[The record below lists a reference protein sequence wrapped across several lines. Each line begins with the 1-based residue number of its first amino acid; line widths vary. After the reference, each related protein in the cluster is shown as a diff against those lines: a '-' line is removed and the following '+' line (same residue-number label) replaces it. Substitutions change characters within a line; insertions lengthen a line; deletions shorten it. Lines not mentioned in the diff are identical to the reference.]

1 MWLVFLLMMLS
12 IFVVGLIIVYLANK
26 TMIAMQKDNDEY
38 IKTKEKEGKE
48 NG

>member
-1 MWLVFLLMMLS
+1 MWLVFLLMMMS
-12 IFVVGLIIVYLANK
+12 IFVVGLIIVWIANRV
-26 TMIAMQKDNDEY
+26 MISMQKDNDEY

>member
-1 MWLVFLLMMLS
+1 MWLMFLLMMMS
-12 IFVVGLIIVYLANK
+12 IFVVGLIIVYVANK

-38 IKTKEKEGKE
+38 IKTKEKEDKD